1 MKNKLLLFASFI
13 FMVFVSCDSSSIDES
28 ELAATSLSEK
38 SKIFDLSEKSKN
50 FKSKQVERD
59 ISNSIVATDTPP
71 SGSTFVGK
79 MTHLGE
85 IHGVVTPTGFLDNG
99 DGTFN
104 FSSNDVLI
112 AANGDE
118 LYTETKIVLTFS
130 SALEATYV
138 GGFTITGGTG
148 RFVGA
153 TGYLTIPDGV
163 YIINGVTG
171 IGTSTHNAV
180 GKITY

>member
-1 MKNKLLLFASFI
+1 MKNNLLLFASFI
-13 FMVFVSCDSSSIDES
+13 FMLFVSCDSSSIDES
-28 ELAATSLSEK
+28 EPAATSLSAK
-38 SKIFDLSEKSKN
+38 SKSLKSK
-50 FKSKQVERD
+50 KVERD
-59 ISNSIVATDTPP
+59 ISNSVVATDTPT
-71 SGSTFVGK
+71 GSTFVGK

-85 IHGVVTPTGFLDNG
+85 IHGVVTATALVDNG
-99 DGTFN
+99 DGTVN
-104 FSSNDVLI
+104 FASNDVLV

-118 LYTETKIVLTFS
+118 LYTQTNVVLTFS

-153 TGYLTIPDGV
+153 TGYLSIHNGV
-163 YIINGVTG
+163 YIINGDTG
-171 IGTSTHNAV
+171 IGVSTHNAV